1 MKSPIAQNEIRKYLY
16 PAPLDAK
23 ADGGVYAGSLIDDEV
38 MADIASG
45 EPAPWLI
52 LKIPHAKGLK
62 DAIADALQSVATPG
76 LDGAVL
82 SARIAQGN
90 SHTFEILIDDWSF
103 DLPKTAQTFGRL
115 DSWSAAWGD
124 NGYGYLPYAYIDKY
138 MTDGWT
144 AVDIKDAPPMTIND
158 VLKYGAKSKNL
169 QKVESRK

>member
-115 DSWSAAWGD
+115 DSWSAAWVT
-124 NGYGYLPYAYIDKY
+124 ACIIDAR
-138 MTDGWT
+138 MRAEPGFTEPASSETASSSTSTDDDGSSPPLDGG
-144 AVDIKDAPPMTIND
+144 ASDA
-158 VLKYGAKSKNL
+158 GAEKPS
-169 QKVESRK
+169 V